1 MLKSVSNISLFLYRY
16 IKDVYLM
23 GFSRYISRRNGR
35 DSRNKEDFIQRYQ
48 LFYNRKNQDH
58 NVTVL
63 MQLSG
68 LISQT

>member
-1 MLKSVSNISLFLYRY
+1 
-16 IKDVYLM
+16 M
-23 GFSRYISRRNGR
+23 GFSRYISRRNGT
-35 DSRNKEDFIQRYQ
+35 DSRNKEDFVQRYL

>member
-1 MLKSVSNISLFLYRY
+1 
-16 IKDVYLM
+16 M